1 MTNEQKRQTKVE
13 QEEEHYLSF
22 KKQYNIE
29 YDEEADYFMITWEE
43 KNNEWVFRAPGAQR
57 EVKIN
62 MDDDYGKTYGNKN
75 NMFWIEDIKKHYNW
89 KKGDCIYLNIKMNCD
104 NCFYVM
110 RGWGEPHKRE
120 EDLECYDIAID
131 EDGFIIKRFYQHY
144 SNKPTKNIKK
154 YDFVAR
160 PDCVYNDYWVAKC
173 Y

>member
-43 KNNEWVFRAPGAQR
+43 KNNEWGFKAPGAQR

-75 NMFWIEDIKKHYNW
+75 NMFWIEDIKKH
-89 KKGDCIYLNIKMNCD
+89 
-104 NCFYVM
+104 
-110 RGWGEPHKRE
+110 
-120 EDLECYDIAID
+120 
-131 EDGFIIKRFYQHY
+131 
-144 SNKPTKNIKK
+144 
-154 YDFVAR
+154 
-160 PDCVYNDYWVAKC
+160 
-173 Y
+173 